1 MERALR
7 LTLRAPLASFRRPLD
22 INYQRTFPL
31 PPPTTVFGL
40 IGAALGLSEH
50 DLWRTEGPVS
60 ALKIAVW
67 SEECPGRGEDLWT
80 LLKLYKGKMQRSPYL
95 REILFGVRY
104 TVLIGEAKAALRK
117 EAPVSGSE
125 EPSHSEI
132 FRKLVKAFHDPV
144 YPLSLG
150 REDELAEVESITF
163 ETVEAGE
170 PRFHGTVL
178 PFDVRKFRLRPLLG
192 SGERLVPPI
201 VERVPLRF
209 SVDKRGVR
217 KPDRLTVMSFLAH
230 GVEIEIPQASA
241 WRCCGRNFVW
251 MTGE

>member
-50 DLWRTEGPVS
+50 DLWRPDGPAS

-67 SEECPGRGEDLWT
+67 SEERPGRGEDLWT
-80 LLKLYKGKMQRSPYL
+80 LLKLNKGKMQRSPYM
-95 REILFGVRY
+95 REILVDVRY
-104 TVLIGEAKAALRK
+104 TVVIGEAEAAASR
-117 EAPVSGSE
+117 PGSGWLG
-125 EPSHSEI
+125 
-132 FRKLVKAFHDPV
+132 RLAKAFHDPM

-150 REDELAEVESITF
+150 REDELAEVEAITF
-163 ETVEAGE
+163 ETVETGE

-178 PFDVRKFRLRPLLG
+178 PFDVRQFRLRPLLG

-217 KPDRLTVMSFLAH
+217 KPDHLTVMSFLAH
-230 GVEIEIPQASA
+230 GVAVEIPLASA
-241 WRCCGRNFVW
+241 RRCCGRNFVW